1 MKSTEFLL
9 EYDRNKT
16 MQSYGAKM
24 LPVALKDKW
33 FMSQYNNAL
42 PGGDIRK
49 VAQEKPEQILDYLM
63 TWLEQ
68 GDPTRNKEY
77 TQAIAKMY
85 GNGES
90 SLEDIVSTLA
100 DYLTKFDRLKRR
112 KKIQP
117 PRNDFNRYRSLE
129 DFYDVVDE
137 YPDEEEQ
144 PKKEEKKNA
153 DELYRDK
160 ELIVLIPRDTE
171 AACYYGQGT
180 RWCTAGANYNRFD
193 YYAKQG
199 DLYIII
205 PRQQAYPGEK
215 YQFHFESRQFM
226 NEQDRQIG
234 EEGLVKLIAR
244 FPILKKILQN
254 PAERFNVKPLI
265 GDEYKAI
272 VREATPDVAK
282 QMHEMIEK
290 YKDRIIEF
298 GFKSLKEY
306 GVTLPE
312 TDMQTIGAAL
322 LEYIDQV
329 MASMAPVYKKIVE
342 NPGDEC
348 QPDFVEG
355 AISGDSKIATL
366 AKNSEA
372 LKLTIAAIQASGQK
386 LHKDAV
392 PHVTDLVV
400 REPLAR
406 ILRTQI
412 PKLYR
417 ARLQEKGHAL
427 Q

>member
-1 MKSTEFLL
+1 MCSSDL
-9 EYDRNKT
+9 
-16 MQSYGAKM
+16 
-24 LPVALKDKW
+24 
-33 FMSQYNNAL
+33 
-42 PGGDIRK
+42 
-49 VAQEKPEQILDYLM
+49 
-63 TWLEQ
+63 
-68 GDPTRNKEY
+68 
-77 TQAIAKMY
+77 MY

-90 SLEDIVSTLA
+90 KLEDIVSTLA
-100 DYLTKFDRLKRR
+100 DYLTKFDKLKRR

-137 YPDEEEQ
+137 YPDEEEA
-144 PKKEEKKNA
+144 PKKEEKKNVT
-153 DELYRDK
+153 ELYRDSH
-160 ELIVLIPRDTE
+160 LIVLVPRDME

-180 RWCTAGANYNRFD
+180 RWCTAGANYNRFE

-215 YQFHFESRQFM
+215 YQFHFESRQYM

-234 EEGLVKLIAR
+234 EEGLVKLIKR
-244 FPILKKILQN
+244 FPVLKKILQN

-265 GDEYKAI
+265 SDEYKAI
-272 VREATPDVAK
+272 VREATPDVVK
-282 QMHEMIEK
+282 QMHGMIDK
-290 YKDRIIEF
+290 YKDRIVEF
-298 GFKSLKEY
+298 GFKSLAEY
-306 GVTLPE
+306 GVRLP
-312 TDMQTIGAAL
+312 DQAQAQIGSAL
-322 LEYIDQV
+322 VEYIDQV

-348 QPDFVEG
+348 QPDFVET
-355 AISGDSKIATL
+355 AISSDPKIQTL
-366 AKNSEA
+366 AKSSAA
-372 LKLTIAAIQASGQK
+372 LKMTIEAIQASGQK

-417 ARLQEKGHAL
+417 AKLQERGHAL

>member
-1 MKSTEFLL
+1 MTGVQ
-9 EYDRNKT
+9 T
-16 MQSYGAKM
+16 C
-24 LPVALKDKW
+24 
-33 FMSQYNNAL
+33 AL
-42 PGGDIRK
+42 P
-49 VAQEKPEQILDYLM
+49 IL
-63 TWLEQ
+63 
-68 GDPTRNKEY
+68 
-77 TQAIAKMY
+77 
-85 GNGES
+85 
-90 SLEDIVSTLA
+90 
-100 DYLTKFDRLKRR
+100 
-112 KKIQP
+112 
-117 PRNDFNRYRSLE
+117 
-129 DFYDVVDE
+129 
-137 YPDEEEQ
+137 
-144 PKKEEKKNA
+144 
-153 DELYRDK
+153 
-160 ELIVLIPRDTE
+160 
-171 AACYYGQGT
+171 
-180 RWCTAGANYNRFD
+180 
-193 YYAKQG
+193 
-199 DLYIII
+199 
-205 PRQQAYPGEK
+205 
-215 YQFHFESRQFM
+215 
-226 NEQDRQIG
+226 
-234 EEGLVKLIAR
+234 
-244 FPILKKILQN
+244 
-254 PAERFNVKPLI
+254 
-265 GDEYKAI
+265 
-272 VREATPDVAK
+272 
-282 QMHEMIEK
+282 HEMIEK

-372 LKLTIAAIQASGQK
+372 LKLTIEAIQASGQK